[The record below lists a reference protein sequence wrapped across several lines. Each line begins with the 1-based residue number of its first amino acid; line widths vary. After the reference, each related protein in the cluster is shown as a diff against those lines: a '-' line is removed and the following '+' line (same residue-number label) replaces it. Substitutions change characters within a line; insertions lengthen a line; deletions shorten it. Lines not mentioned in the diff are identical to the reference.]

1 MKALYGLYADAEGAQ
16 RAADALRAASS
27 ELKFN
32 PRQIV
37 IVSGEPHAMRPMFT
51 MSSQVA
57 SVLLASAASEAR
69 RRNSF
74 VVT

>member
-16 RAADALRAASS
+16 RAADAMRAASS

-37 IVSGEPHAMRPMFT
+37 YIRLRRA
-51 MSSQVA
+51 
-57 SVLLASAASEAR
+57 AR
-69 RRNSF
+69 RL
-74 VVT
+74 

>member
-32 PRQIV
+32 PR
-37 IVSGEPHAMRPMFT
+37 ANRDRLWR
-51 MSSQVA
+51 A
-57 SVLLASAASEAR
+57 AR
-69 RRNSF
+69 RL
-74 VVT
+74 